1 MFEDLR
7 YSLRVL
13 AKSPSFTLVAV
24 VGLAL
29 GIGANSAIFTA
40 MNAVLLRP
48 LPYKDAERL
57 VLLWQLNPRNGD
69 HEIKASAPDYID
81 WKEQNSVFQN
91 IAAFNANSGLGLNLS
106 GADQS
111 GSGQGGAGHPER
123 IFATSVTGNLFS
135 VLGVTPALGRSFLPD
150 EERPGAAPVCVLS
163 DGLWRRRFGSDP
175 KILGKGITLNA
186 EVWTVV
192 GVMPAGFRFP
202 QSVDLSV
209 DPGVDPGVDL
219 WVPAMVRST
228 ARTKHAHHYLG
239 VIARLKPGLSL
250 DHAQSQLDALAG
262 RMELQYPETNAGLGI
277 RLVPLRTQITANIR
291 PALFVLFG
299 ATAFVLLIACTNLAN
314 LLLVRATVRQAEMS
328 LRLALGASRTRLVR
342 QLLTESALL
351 GLFGGILGLILA
363 FAGTRLLLNYSPSNL
378 PRTNEIAVDGR
389 VLAFTLGLSVLT
401 AVIFG
406 VVPALQA
413 SKPDLI
419 RTLKVGGS
427 GFAMGHGWQ
436 RLRLLLV
443 ASEMAL
449 ALVLLIG
456 ASLMIRSFFRLQ
468 EVNVGFDPLNIL
480 TMNTTLTVDRYPAPR
495 QIAFYRD
502 VVERIRALPGVTSVG
517 AIDNLPLGGSDVHSF
532 GIVGRSTWDPGDEPS
547 GEFSV
552 VTPQYF
558 NAIGIPLTRGR
569 YFTEGDGN
577 EAPRIAII
585 NDAVANR
592 YWPQEDPLGKK
603 ITIDFEREP
612 REIVGVVGNV
622 RHLGIDQ
629 QEPLQV
635 YSPHSQIGG
644 AAMYLVVRTASDPLN
659 LVPSVRAAVEAVDHD
674 QPVYDIRTMEQRLSE
689 SVSSRR
695 FNMLLLGIFAAIAL
709 LLAGGGTYGVMSYFV
724 TQQTRDIGIRM
735 AMGADRVKI
744 LTLVVG
750 RGVVI
755 LFSALTVGAGVALAF
770 SRVMSGLLFGVS
782 ALDLTSIVG
791 ASLLLTMAVLLA
803 CYLPARRA
811 SRVDPMVALRHE

>member
-7 YSLRVL
+7 YSLRAL
-13 AKSPSFTLVAV
+13 AKSPGFTLVAL
-24 VGLAL
+24 VGLTL

-48 LPYKDAERL
+48 LPYKEGEQL
-57 VLLWQLNPRNGD
+57 VLLWQFNPHNGD
-69 HEIKASAPDYID
+69 LEIKAIAPDYIA
-81 WKEQNSVFQN
+81 WKEQNSVFQDV
-91 IAAFNANSGLGLNLS
+91 AAFNANSGLGLNLS

-111 GSGQGGAGHPER
+111 AAGQSAAGHPAR
-123 IFATSVTGNLFS
+123 ISATSVTGNLFS

-150 EERPGAAPVCVLS
+150 EERPGSAPVCILS

-175 KILGKGITLNA
+175 KILGKAITLNS
-186 EVWTVV
+186 EMWTVV

-202 QSVDLSV
+202 QSVDL
-209 DPGVDPGVDL
+209 
-219 WVPAMVRST
+219 WVPTMVRST
-228 ARTKHAHHYLG
+228 ARTKRAQHYLG

-250 DHAQSQLDALAG
+250 DHAQAELDALAR

-277 RLVPLRTQITANIR
+277 RLVPLRTQITGNIR
-291 PALFVLFG
+291 PALLVLFG

-363 FAGTRLLLNYSPSNL
+363 FAGTRLLLNHSPSNL

-406 VVPALQA
+406 MVPALQA

-419 RTLKVGGS
+419 RTLKVGSS
-427 GFAMGHGWQ
+427 GFAAGNGWQ
-436 RLRLLLV
+436 RVRLLLV

-468 EVNVGFDPLNIL
+468 EVNIGLDPRNVL

-495 QIAFYRD
+495 QIAFFRD
-502 VVERIRALPGVTSVG
+502 VVEQIGALPGVASVG
-517 AIDNLPLGGSDVHSF
+517 AIDNLPLGGSDVHNF
-532 GIVGRSTWDPGDEPS
+532 GIVGRSAWDPGDEPS

-558 NAIGIPLTRGR
+558 NAIGIPLTKGR
-569 YFTEGDGN
+569 YFTEGDGDK
-577 EAPRIAII
+577 APRVAII
-585 NDAVANR
+585 NDALASR

-603 ITIDFEREP
+603 ITIAFEREP

-635 YSPHSQIGG
+635 YVPHSQIGA
-644 AAMYLVVRTASDPLN
+644 AAMYLVVRTTSDPLN
-659 LVPSVRAAVEAVDHD
+659 LASSVRAAVEAVDHD
-674 QPVYDIRTMEQRLSE
+674 QPVYDVQTMEQRLSD
-689 SVSSRR
+689 SVSPRR
-695 FNMLLLGIFAAIAL
+695 FNMLLLGMFAAIAL

-724 TQQTRDIGIRM
+724 TQQTHEIGIRM
-735 AMGADRVKI
+735 ALGADQVKVV
-744 LTLVVG
+744 TLVVG
-750 RGVVI
+750 KGLAI
-755 LFSALTVGAGVALAF
+755 LFYALAVGVAVALAF
-770 SRVMSGLLFGVS
+770 SRVISGLLFGIS
-782 ALDLTSIVG
+782 TLDLTSILG
-791 ASLLLTMAVLLA
+791 ASFLLTTVGLLA
-803 CYLPARRA
+803 CYFPARRA
-811 SRVDPMVALRHE
+811 SKVDPMVALRHE

>member
-7 YSLRVL
+7 YSLRAL
-13 AKSPSFTLVAV
+13 ARSPSFTLVAV

-48 LPYKDAERL
+48 LPYKEAEQL
-57 VLLWQLNPRNGD
+57 VLLWELNRHNGD

-81 WKEQNSVFQN
+81 WKEQNSVFQD
-91 IAAFNANSGLGLNLS
+91 IAAFNANSDLGLNLS
-106 GADQS
+106 E
-111 GSGQGGAGHPER
+111 AGHPER
-123 IFATSVTGNLFS
+123 ISATSVTGNLFS
-135 VLGVTPALGRSFLPD
+135 VLGVTPALGRSFVPD
-150 EERPGAAPVCVLS
+150 EERPGSAPVCILS

-175 KILGKGITLNA
+175 KILGKAVTLNG
-186 EVWTVV
+186 EMWTVV
-192 GVMPAGFRFP
+192 GVMPRGFRFP
-202 QSVDLSV
+202 QSVDL
-209 DPGVDPGVDL
+209 
-219 WVPAMVRST
+219 WVPAIVRST
-228 ARTKHAHHYLG
+228 ARTKHAQHYLG

-250 DHAQSQLDALAG
+250 DHAQAELDALAR
-262 RMELQYPETNAGLGI
+262 RMGLQYPETNAGLGI
-277 RLVPLRTQITANIR
+277 RLVPLRTQITGNIR
-291 PALFVLFG
+291 PALLVLFG

-363 FAGTRLLLNYSPSNL
+363 FVGTRFLLNHSPSNF

-389 VLAFTLGLSVLT
+389 VLAFTLGLSVFT

-427 GFAMGHGWQ
+427 GFAMGQGWQ

-468 EVNVGFDPLNIL
+468 EVNIGLDPLNVL

-502 VVERIRALPGVTSVG
+502 VVERIGALPGVTSVG
-517 AIDNLPLGGSDVHSF
+517 AVDNLPLGGSDLHTF
-532 GIVGRSTWDPGDEPS
+532 GIVGRSAWDPGDEPS
-547 GEFSV
+547 GEFGV

-558 NAIGIPLTRGR
+558 NAIGIPLTKGR
-569 YFTEGDGN
+569 YFTEGDGEEN
-577 EAPRIAII
+577 PRVAII
-585 NDAVANR
+585 NKALASR
-592 YWPQEDPLGKK
+592 YWPKEDPLGKH
-603 ITIDFEREP
+603 ITIDFEREA

-622 RHLGIDQ
+622 RHMGLDQ

-635 YSPHSQIGG
+635 YIPHPQIGG
-644 AAMYLVVRTASDPLN
+644 AMMCLVIRATSDPLN
-659 LVPSVRAAVEAVDHD
+659 LAPSVRAAVQAVDSD
-674 QPVYDIRTMEQRLSE
+674 QPVYDIQTMEQRLSD
-689 SVSSRR
+689 SVSPRR
-695 FNMLLLGIFAAIAL
+695 FNMLLLAIFAAIAL
-709 LLAGGGTYGVMSYFV
+709 VLAGGGTYGVMSYYV
-724 TQQTRDIGIRM
+724 TQQTHDIGIRM
-735 AMGADRVKI
+735 AMGADQVKV
-744 LTLVVG
+744 LTLVMG
-750 RGVVI
+750 KGLVI
-755 LFSALTVGAGVALAF
+755 LFCALAIGVAVAF
-770 SRVMSGLLFGVS
+770 ALSRVISGLLFGIS
-782 ALDLTSIVG
+782 TLDLTSILG
-791 ASLLLTMAVLLA
+791 ASFLLTTVGLVA
-803 CYLPARRA
+803 CYIPARRA
-811 SRVDPMVALRHE
+811 SRVDPMVALRYE

>member
-7 YSLRVL
+7 YSLRAL
-13 AKSPSFTLVAV
+13 ARSPSFTLVAV

-29 GIGANSAIFTA
+29 GIGANSAIFTV

-48 LPYKDAERL
+48 LPYKEAEQL
-57 VLLWQLNPRNGD
+57 VLLWQLNRHNGD

-81 WKEQNSVFQN
+81 WKEQNSVFQD

-106 GADQS
+106 GA
-111 GSGQGGAGHPER
+111 GHPAR
-123 IFATSVTGNLFS
+123 ISATSVTGNLFS

-150 EERPGAAPVCVLS
+150 EERPGSAPVCILS
-163 DGLWRRRFGSDP
+163 DGLWKGRFGSDP
-175 KILGKGITLNA
+175 KILGKAVTLNS
-186 EVWTVV
+186 EMWTVV

-202 QSVDLSV
+202 QSVDL
-209 DPGVDPGVDL
+209 

-228 ARTKHAHHYLG
+228 ARTKRAQHYLG
-239 VIARLKPGLSL
+239 VIARLKPGFSL
-250 DHAQSQLDALAG
+250 DHAQAESDALAR
-262 RMELQYPETNAGLGI
+262 RMELQFPETNAGLGV
-277 RLVPLRTQITANIR
+277 RLVPLRTQITGNIR
-291 PALFVLFG
+291 PALLVLFG

-328 LRLALGASRTRLVR
+328 LRLALGASRTRLIR

-351 GLFGGILGLILA
+351 GLLGGILGLMLA
-363 FAGTRLLLNYSPSNL
+363 FAGTRLLLNHSPSNL

-389 VLAFTLGLSVLT
+389 VLAFTLGLSVFT

-427 GFAMGHGWQ
+427 GFAIGHGWQ

-468 EVNVGFDPLNIL
+468 EVNIGLDPLNVL

-502 VVERIRALPGVTSVG
+502 VVERIGALPGVTSVG
-517 AIDNLPLGGSDVHSF
+517 AVDNLPLGGSDLHTF
-532 GIVGRSTWDPGDEPS
+532 GIVGRSAWDPGDEPS
-547 GEFSV
+547 GEFGV

-558 NAIGIPLTRGR
+558 NAIGIPLTKGR
-569 YFTEGDGN
+569 YFTEGDGD
-577 EAPRIAII
+577 ETPRVAII
-585 NDAVANR
+585 NDAVASR

-622 RHLGIDQ
+622 RHLGIDK

-635 YSPHSQIGG
+635 YIPHSQRGG
-644 AAMYLVVRTASDPLN
+644 AAMYLVVRTTSDPLN
-659 LVPSVRAAVEAVDHD
+659 LVPSVRAAVEAVDND
-674 QPVYDIRTMEQRLSE
+674 QPVYDIQTMEQRLSD
-689 SVSSRR
+689 SVSPRR

-750 RGVVI
+750 RGLVI
-755 LFSALTVGAGVALAF
+755 LFLASAIGVAVALAF
-770 SRVMSGLLFGVS
+770 SRVISGLLFGIS
-782 ALDLTSIVG
+782 TLDLTSIVG
-791 ASLLLTMAVLLA
+791 ASLLLTTVGLLA
-803 CYLPARRA
+803 CYIPARRA
-811 SRVDPMVALRHE
+811 SRVDPIVALRYE

>member
-13 AKSPSFTLVAV
+13 ARSPSFTLVAV

-48 LPYKDAERL
+48 LPYKEAEQL
-57 VLLWQLNPRNGD
+57 VLLWELNRHNGD

-81 WKEQNSVFQN
+81 WKEQNSVFQD

-106 GADQS
+106 GA
-111 GSGQGGAGHPER
+111 GHPAR
-123 IFATSVTGNLFS
+123 ISATSVTGNLFS

-150 EERPGAAPVCVLS
+150 EERPGSAPVCILS
-163 DGLWRRRFGSDP
+163 DGLWRRRFGSDS
-175 KILGKGITLNA
+175 KIIGKAVTLND
-186 EVWTVV
+186 EMWTVV
-192 GVMPAGFRFP
+192 GIMPAGFRFP
-202 QSVDLSV
+202 QSVD
-209 DPGVDPGVDL
+209 PVDL

-228 ARTKHAHHYLG
+228 ARTKRAHHYLG

-250 DHAQSQLDALAG
+250 DHAQAELDALAR

-277 RLVPLRTQITANIR
+277 SLVPLRTQITGNIR
-291 PALFVLFG
+291 PALLVLFG

-351 GLFGGILGLILA
+351 GLLGGILGLILA
-363 FAGTRLLLNYSPSNL
+363 FAGTRLLSSHSPSNF

-389 VLAFTLGLSVLT
+389 VLGFTLGLSVFT

-427 GFAMGHGWQ
+427 GFTMGRGWQ

-468 EVNVGFDPLNIL
+468 EVNIGLDPLNVL

-502 VVERIRALPGVTSVG
+502 VVERIGALPGVTSVG
-517 AIDNLPLGGSDVHSF
+517 AVDNLPLGGSDVHSF
-532 GIVGRSTWDPGDEPS
+532 GIVGRPAWDPGDEPS
-547 GEFSV
+547 GEFGV

-558 NAIGIPLTRGR
+558 NAIGIPLTKGR
-569 YFTEGDGN
+569 YFTAGDGDG
-577 EAPRIAII
+577 APNVAII
-585 NDAVANR
+585 NDAVARR
-592 YWPQEDPLGKK
+592 YWPQEDPLGKH

-622 RHLGIDQ
+622 RHLGMDQ

-635 YSPHSQIGG
+635 YIPHSQRGG
-644 AAMYLVVRTASDPLN
+644 AAMYLVVRTTSDPLN
-659 LVPSVRAAVEAVDHD
+659 LAPSVRAAVEAVDHD
-674 QPVYDIRTMEQRLSE
+674 QPVYDIQTMEQRLSD
-689 SVSSRR
+689 SVSPRR
-695 FNMLLLGIFAAIAL
+695 FNMLLLAIFAAIAL
-709 LLAGGGTYGVMSYFV
+709 LLAGGGTYGVMSYYV
-724 TQQTRDIGIRM
+724 TQQTHDIGVRM
-735 AMGADRVKI
+735 AMGADHVKI
-744 LTLVVG
+744 LTLVVEKG
-750 RGVVI
+750 LVI
-755 LFSALTVGAGVALAF
+755 LFFALTIGVAVAFAF
-770 SRVMSGLLFGVS
+770 SRAISGLLFGIS
-782 ALDLTSIVG
+782 ALDLTSILG
-791 ASLLLTMAVLLA
+791 ASFLLTVVGLLA
-803 CYLPARRA
+803 CYIPARRA
-811 SRVDPMVALRHE
+811 SRVDPMVALRYE

>member
-1 MFEDLR
+1 MFEDVR

-13 AKSPSFTLVAV
+13 ARSPSFTVVAV

-40 MNAVLLRP
+40 MNAILLRP
-48 LPYKDAERL
+48 LPYKKSDQL
-57 VLLWQLNPRNGD
+57 VLLWQVNRHTGD
-69 HEIKASAPDYID
+69 REIKLSAPDYVD
-81 WKEQNSVFQN
+81 WSERNSVFQD

-106 GADQS
+106 GA
-111 GSGQGGAGHPER
+111 GHPAR
-123 IFATSVTGNLFS
+123 ISATSVTGNLFS

-150 EERPGAAPVCVLS
+150 EERPGSAPVCILS
-163 DGLWRRRFGSDP
+163 DDLWMRRFGSDP
-175 KILGKGITLNA
+175 RILGKAVTLNG
-186 EVWTVV
+186 EMWTVV

-202 QSVDLSV
+202 QSVDL
-209 DPGVDPGVDL
+209 

-228 ARTKHAHHYLG
+228 ARTKHAQHYLG

-250 DHAQSQLDALAG
+250 DHAQAQLDALAR

-277 RLVPLRTQITANIR
+277 RLVPLRTQIAGNIR
-291 PALFVLFG
+291 PALLVLFG

-328 LRLALGASRTRLVR
+328 LRLALGASRRRLVR

-351 GLFGGILGLILA
+351 GLLGGILGLILA
-363 FAGTRLLLNYSPSNL
+363 YAGTRLLFNHGPSNF

-389 VLAFTLGLSVLT
+389 VLAFTLGLSVFT

-468 EVNVGFDPLNIL
+468 EVNIGLDPLNVL

-502 VVERIRALPGVTSVG
+502 VVERIDALPGVTSVG
-517 AIDNLPLGGSDVHSF
+517 AVDNLPLGGSDVHSF
-532 GIVGRSTWDPGDEPS
+532 GIVGRSAWDPGDEPS
-547 GEFSV
+547 GEFGV

-558 NAIGIPLTRGR
+558 NAIGIPLTKGR
-569 YFTEGDGN
+569 YFTEGDAD
-577 EAPRIAII
+577 ETPTVAII
-585 NDAVANR
+585 NDAVASR

-622 RHLGIDQ
+622 RHMGLDQ

-635 YSPHSQIGG
+635 YIPHSQRGG
-644 AAMYLVVRTASDPLN
+644 AAMYLVVRTTSDPLN
-659 LVPSVRAAVEAVDHD
+659 LVPSVRAAVEAVDSD
-674 QPVYDIRTMEQRLSE
+674 QPVYDIQTMEQRLSD
-689 SVSSRR
+689 SVSPRR
-695 FNMLLLGIFAAIAL
+695 FNTLLLAIFAAIAL
-709 LLAGGGTYGVMSYFV
+709 VLAGGGTYGVMSYFV

-735 AMGADRVKI
+735 ALGADRVNV

-750 RGVVI
+750 KSLVI
-755 LFSALTVGAGVALAF
+755 LFYALTVGVAVAFAF
-770 SRVMSGLLFGVS
+770 SRVISGLLFGITTV
-782 ALDLTSIVG
+782 DLTSIFG
-791 ASLLLTMAVLLA
+791 ASFLLTTVELLA
-803 CYLPARRA
+803 CYIPARRA
-811 SRVDPMVALRHE
+811 SRVDPMVALRYE

>member
-7 YSLRVL
+7 YSMRAL
-13 AKSPSFTLVAV
+13 ARSPSFTLVAV

-29 GIGANSAIFTA
+29 GIGANSAIFTV

-48 LPYKDAERL
+48 LPYKEAEQL
-57 VLLWQLNPRNGD
+57 VLLWQLNRQNGD

-81 WKEQNSVFQN
+81 WKEQNTVFQN

-106 GADQS
+106 GA
-111 GSGQGGAGHPER
+111 GHPVR
-123 IFATSVTGNLFS
+123 ISATSVTGNLFS

-150 EERPGAAPVCVLS
+150 EERPGSAPVCILS
-163 DGLWRRRFGSDP
+163 DGLWRRRFDSDP
-175 KILGKGITLNA
+175 KILGKAVTLNG
-186 EVWTVV
+186 EMWTVV

-202 QSVDLSV
+202 QSVDL
-209 DPGVDPGVDL
+209 
-219 WVPAMVRST
+219 WVPAMVGAT
-228 ARTKHAHHYLG
+228 ARTKHAQHYLG

-250 DHAQSQLDALAG
+250 DHAQAELDALAR
-262 RMELQYPETNAGLGI
+262 RMELQYPEANAGLGI
-277 RLVPLRTQITANIR
+277 RLVPLRTQITGNIR
-291 PALFVLFG
+291 PALLVLFG

-328 LRLALGASRTRLVR
+328 LRLALGASRTRLVQ

-351 GLFGGILGLILA
+351 GLLGGILGLILA
-363 FAGTRLLLNYSPSNL
+363 FAGTRLLFNHSPSNF

-389 VLAFTLGLSVLT
+389 VLAFTLGLSIFT

-468 EVNVGFDPLNIL
+468 EVNIGLDPRNVL
-480 TMNTTLTVDRYPAPR
+480 TMNTTLTVDRYPPPR
-495 QIAFYRD
+495 QIAFFRQ
-502 VVERIRALPGVTSVG
+502 VVERIGALPGVTSVG

-532 GIVGRSTWDPGDEPS
+532 GIVGRSAWDPGDEPS

-558 NAIGIPLTRGR
+558 HAIGIPLTKGR
-569 YFTEGDGN
+569 YFTDGDGDQT
-577 EAPRIAII
+577 PRVAII
-585 NDAVANR
+585 NDAAASR

-635 YSPHSQIGG
+635 YLPHSQIGA
-644 AAMYLVVRTASDPLN
+644 AAMYLVVRTTSDPLN
-659 LVPSVRAAVEAVDHD
+659 LVPSVRAAVEEVDSD
-674 QPVYDIRTMEQRLSE
+674 QPVYDIQTMEQRLSE
-689 SVSSRR
+689 SVSPRR

-750 RGVVI
+750 RGLVI
-755 LFSALTVGAGVALAF
+755 LFFALAIGVAVALAF
-770 SRVMSGLLFGVS
+770 SRVISGLLFGIS
-782 ALDLTSIVG
+782 TLDLTSIVG
-791 ASLLLTMAVLLA
+791 ASLLLTTVGLLA
-803 CYLPARRA
+803 CYIPARRA
-811 SRVDPMVALRHE
+811 SRVDPIVALRYE

>member
-1 MFEDLR
+1 MKKLVEDLR
-7 YSLRVL
+7 YSLRAL
-13 AKSPSFTLVAV
+13 ARSPSFTLLAVA
-24 VGLAL
+24 GLAL
-29 GIGANSAIFTA
+29 GIGANSAIFTV

-48 LPYKDAERL
+48 LPYKEAEQL
-57 VLLWQLNPRNGD
+57 VLLWQLNRQNGD

-81 WKEQNSVFQN
+81 WKEQNTVFEN

-106 GADQS
+106 GIDRS
-111 GSGQGGAGHPER
+111 GAGHPAR
-123 IFATSVTGNLFS
+123 ISAASVTGNLFS
-135 VLGVTPALGRSFLPD
+135 LLGVTPALGRSFHPD
-150 EERPGAAPVCVLS
+150 EERAGSAPVCILS
-163 DGLWRRRFGSDP
+163 DSLWKRRFGSDP
-175 KILGKGITLNA
+175 KILGKAITLNG
-186 EVWTVV
+186 EMWTVV

-209 DPGVDPGVDL
+209 DL

-228 ARTKHAHHYLG
+228 ARTKHTHHYLG

-250 DHAQSQLDALAG
+250 DHAQAELDALAR

-277 RLVPLRTQITANIR
+277 RLVPLRTQITGNIR
-291 PALFVLFG
+291 PALLVLFG
-299 ATAFVLLIACTNLAN
+299 ATALVLLIACTNLAN

-351 GLFGGILGLILA
+351 GLLGGILGLILA
-363 FAGTRLLLNYSPSNL
+363 FAGTRLLLNHGPSNL
-378 PRTNEIAVDGR
+378 PQTNEIAVDGR
-389 VLAFTLGLSVLT
+389 VLAFTLGLSVIT

-406 VVPALQA
+406 LAPALQA

-427 GFAMGHGWQ
+427 GFTTGQGWQ
-436 RLRLLLV
+436 RFRLLLV

-468 EVNVGFDPLNIL
+468 EVNIGIDPRNVL
-480 TMNTTLTVDRYPAPR
+480 TMDTTLTADRYPPPR
-495 QIAFYRD
+495 QIAFFRE
-502 VVERIRALPGVTSVG
+502 VVERIGALPGVTSVG
-517 AIDNLPLGGSDVHSF
+517 AIDNLPLGGSDVRSF
-532 GIVGRSTWDPGDEPS
+532 GIVGRSAWDPGDEPS
-547 GEFSV
+547 GELGV

-558 NAIGIPLTRGR
+558 NAIDIPLKRGR
-569 YFTEGDGN
+569 YFTEGDGA
-577 EAPRIAII
+577 EAPRVAII
-585 NDAVANR
+585 NDALAGR

-635 YSPHSQIGG
+635 YIPHSQIGA
-644 AAMYLVVRTASDPLN
+644 AAMYLVVRTTSDPLN
-659 LVPSVRAAVEAVDHD
+659 VVPSVRSAVEAVDHD
-674 QPVYDIRTMEQRLSE
+674 QPVYDIQTMEQRLSD
-689 SVSSRR
+689 SVSPRR
-695 FNMLLLGIFAAIAL
+695 STMLLLGIFAAIAL
-709 LLAGGGTYGVMSYFV
+709 VLAGGGTYGVMSYYV
-724 TQQTRDIGIRM
+724 TQQTHEIGVRM
-735 AMGADRVKI
+735 AMGADQVKV

-750 RGVVI
+750 KGLVI
-755 LFSALTVGAGVALAF
+755 VFYALAVGIAVAFAF
-770 SRVMSGLLFGVS
+770 SRVISGLLFGTSV
-782 ALDLTSIVG
+782 LDLTSILG
-791 ASLLLTMAVLLA
+791 ASLLLTTVGLLA
-803 CYLPARRA
+803 CYIPARRA
-811 SRVDPMVALRHE
+811 SRVDPMAALRHE

>member
-13 AKSPSFTLVAV
+13 TKSPGFTLVAV

-29 GIGANSAIFTA
+29 GIGANSAVFTV
-40 MNAVLLRP
+40 MNSFLLRP
-48 LPYKDAERL
+48 LPYKQAEQL
-57 VLLWQLNPRNGD
+57 VLLWQLNRHNGD

-81 WKEQNSVFQN
+81 WKEQNSVFQD

-106 GADQS
+106 GVGQS
-111 GSGQGGAGHPER
+111 GVGQSGAGHPER
-123 IFATSVTGNLFS
+123 ISATSVTGNIFS

-150 EERPGAAPVCVLS
+150 EERAGSAPVCILS
-163 DGLWRRRFGSDP
+163 DDLWKRQFGSDP
-175 KILGKGITLNA
+175 KIIGKAVTLND
-186 EVWTVV
+186 EMWTVV

-202 QSVDLSV
+202 QSVDL
-209 DPGVDPGVDL
+209 

-228 ARTKHAHHYLG
+228 ARTKRAHHYLG

-250 DHAQSQLDALAG
+250 DHAQAALDSLAR
-262 RMELQYPETNAGLGI
+262 RMELRYAETNAGLGI
-277 RLVPLRTQITANIR
+277 RLVPLRTQLTGNIR
-291 PALFVLFG
+291 PALLVLFG
-299 ATAFVLLIACTNLAN
+299 ATACVLLIACTNLAN

-351 GLFGGILGLILA
+351 GMLGGIGGLILA
-363 FAGTRLLLNYSPSNL
+363 FAGTRLLFSHSPSNL
-378 PRTNEIAVDGR
+378 PRTNEIVGDGR
-389 VLAFTLGLSVLT
+389 VLAFTLGLSVFT

-406 VVPALQA
+406 MVPALQA

-468 EVNVGFDPLNIL
+468 EVNIGLDPLNVL

-495 QIAFYRD
+495 QIAFFRQ
-502 VVERIRALPGVTSVG
+502 VVQRIGALPGVTSVG
-517 AIDNLPLGGSDVHSF
+517 AVDNLPLGGSDVHSF
-532 GIVGRSTWDPGDEPS
+532 GIVGRSAFDPGDEPS

-558 NAIGIPLTRGR
+558 NAIGIPLTNGR
-569 YFTEGDGN
+569 YFTEGDGD
-577 EAPRIAII
+577 ETPRVAII
-585 NDAVANR
+585 NDAVASR

-622 RHLGIDQ
+622 RHMGLDQ
-629 QEPLQV
+629 LEPLQV
-635 YSPHSQIGG
+635 YLPHSQIGG
-644 AAMYLVVRTASDPLN
+644 AMMCLVVRATSDPLN

-674 QPVYDIRTMEQRLSE
+674 QPVYDIQTMEQRLSD
-689 SVSSRR
+689 SVSPRR
-695 FNMLLLGIFAAIAL
+695 FNMLLLAIFAAIAL
-709 LLAGGGTYGVMSYFV
+709 VLAGGGTYGVMSYFV
-724 TQQTRDIGIRM
+724 TQQTHDIGIRM
-735 AMGADRVKI
+735 ALGADQIKVLR
-744 LTLVVG
+744 LVVRKG
-750 RGVVI
+750 IVI
-755 LFSALTVGAGVALAF
+755 LFCALAIGVAAAFAF
-770 SRVMSGLLFGVS
+770 SRVISGLLFGIS

-791 ASLLLTMAVLLA
+791 ASILLTIVGLLA
-803 CYLPARRA
+803 CYIPARRA
-811 SRVDPMVALRHE
+811 SSVDPVVALRYE

>member
-7 YSLRVL
+7 YSLRAL
-13 AKSPSFTLVAV
+13 ARSPSFTLVAV

-29 GIGANSAIFTA
+29 GIGANSAIFTV

-48 LPYKDAERL
+48 LPYKEAEQL
-57 VLLWQLNPRNGD
+57 VLLWQLNRHNGD

-81 WKEQNSVFQN
+81 WKEQNSVFQD

-106 GADQS
+106 GA
-111 GSGQGGAGHPER
+111 GHPAR
-123 IFATSVTGNLFS
+123 ISATSVTGNLFS

-150 EERPGAAPVCVLS
+150 EERPGSAPVCILS
-163 DGLWRRRFGSDP
+163 DGLWKGRFGSDP
-175 KILGKGITLNA
+175 KILGKAVTLNS
-186 EVWTVV
+186 EMWTVV

-202 QSVDLSV
+202 QSVDL
-209 DPGVDPGVDL
+209 

-228 ARTKHAHHYLG
+228 ARTKRAQHYLG
-239 VIARLKPGLSL
+239 VIARLKPGFSL
-250 DHAQSQLDALAG
+250 DHAQAESDALTR
-262 RMELQYPETNAGLGI
+262 RMELQFPETNAGLGV
-277 RLVPLRTQITANIR
+277 RLVPLHTQITGNIR
-291 PALFVLFG
+291 PALLVLFG

-351 GLFGGILGLILA
+351 GLLSGVLGLILA
-363 FAGTRLLLNYSPSNL
+363 FAGTRLLLNHSPSNF
-378 PRTNEIAVDGR
+378 PRTNEIVVDGR
-389 VLAFTLGLSVLT
+389 VLAFTLGLSVFT

-419 RTLKVGGS
+419 RTLKMGGS
-427 GFAMGHGWQ
+427 GFTMGQGWQ

-468 EVNVGFDPLNIL
+468 EVNIGLDPTDVL
-480 TMNTTLTVDRYPAPR
+480 TMRTTLTFDRYPRPR
-495 QIAFYRD
+495 QVAFLRQ
-502 VVERIRALPGVTSVG
+502 VVQRIGALPGVMSVG
-517 AIDNLPLGGSDVHSF
+517 AVDNLPLGGSDAHSF
-532 GIVGRSTWDPGDEPS
+532 GIEGRSAWDPGDEPS

-552 VTPQYF
+552 VTPRYF
-558 NAIGIPLTRGR
+558 NAIGIPLTKGR
-569 YFTEGDGN
+569 YFTEGDGD
-577 EAPRIAII
+577 EAPRVAII
-585 NDAVANR
+585 NDAVTSR
-592 YWPQEDPLGKK
+592 FWPQEDPLGKK

-612 REIVGVVGNV
+612 REVVGVVGNV
-622 RHLGIDQ
+622 RHMGLDQ

-635 YSPHSQIGG
+635 YIPQPQIGG
-644 AAMYLVVRTASDPLN
+644 AAMYLVVRTTSDPLN

-674 QPVYDIRTMEQRLSE
+674 QPVYDIQTMEQRLSE
-689 SVSSRR
+689 SVSPRR
-695 FNMLLLGIFAAIAL
+695 FNMLLLGVFAAIAL
-709 LLAGGGTYGVMSYFV
+709 LLAGGGTYGVVSYFV
-724 TQQTRDIGIRM
+724 TQQTHDIGIRM

-750 RGVVI
+750 RGLGI
-755 LFSALTVGAGVALAF
+755 LFFALTIGVAVALAL
-770 SRVMSGLLFGVS
+770 SRVISGLLFGIS
-782 ALDLTSIVG
+782 TLDLTSILG
-791 ASLLLTMAVLLA
+791 ASLLLTTVGLLA
-803 CYLPARRA
+803 CYIPARRA
-811 SRVDPMVALRHE
+811 SRVDPMVALRYE

>member
-1 MFEDLR
+1 MESMFEDLR
-7 YSLRVL
+7 YSLRAL
-13 AKSPSFTLVAV
+13 ARSPSFTLVAV

-48 LPYKDAERL
+48 LPYKEAEQL
-57 VLLWQLNPRNGD
+57 VLLWELNRHNGD

-81 WKEQNSVFQN
+81 WKEQNSVFQD
-91 IAAFNANSGLGLNLS
+91 IAAFNANSDLGLNLS
-106 GADQS
+106 E
-111 GSGQGGAGHPER
+111 AGHPER
-123 IFATSVTGNLFS
+123 ISATSVTGNLFS
-135 VLGVTPALGRSFLPD
+135 VLGVTPALGRSFVPD
-150 EERPGAAPVCVLS
+150 EERPGSAPVCILS

-175 KILGKGITLNA
+175 KILGKAVTLNG
-186 EVWTVV
+186 EMWTVV
-192 GVMPAGFRFP
+192 GVMPRGFRFP
-202 QSVDLSV
+202 QSVDL
-209 DPGVDPGVDL
+209 
-219 WVPAMVRST
+219 WVPAIVRST
-228 ARTKHAHHYLG
+228 ARTKHAQHYLG

-250 DHAQSQLDALAG
+250 DHAQAELDALAR
-262 RMELQYPETNAGLGI
+262 RMGLQYPETNAGLGI
-277 RLVPLRTQITANIR
+277 RLVPLRTQITGNIR
-291 PALFVLFG
+291 PALLVLFG

-363 FAGTRLLLNYSPSNL
+363 FVGTRFLLNHSPSNF

-389 VLAFTLGLSVLT
+389 VLAFTLGLSVFT

-427 GFAMGHGWQ
+427 GFAMGQGWQ

-468 EVNVGFDPLNIL
+468 EVNIGLDPLNVL

-502 VVERIRALPGVTSVG
+502 VVERIGALPGVTSVG
-517 AIDNLPLGGSDVHSF
+517 AVDNLPLGGSDLHTF
-532 GIVGRSTWDPGDEPS
+532 GIVGRSAWDPGDEPS
-547 GEFSV
+547 GEFGV

-558 NAIGIPLTRGR
+558 NAIGIPLTKGR
-569 YFTEGDGN
+569 YFTEGDGEEN
-577 EAPRIAII
+577 PRVAII
-585 NDAVANR
+585 NKALASR
-592 YWPQEDPLGKK
+592 YWPKEDPLGKH
-603 ITIDFEREP
+603 ITIDFEREA

-622 RHLGIDQ
+622 RHMGLDQ

-635 YSPHSQIGG
+635 YIPHPQIGG
-644 AAMYLVVRTASDPLN
+644 AMMCLVIRATSDPLN
-659 LVPSVRAAVEAVDHD
+659 LAPSVRAAVQAVDSD
-674 QPVYDIRTMEQRLSE
+674 QPVYDIQTMEQRLSD
-689 SVSSRR
+689 SVSPRR
-695 FNMLLLGIFAAIAL
+695 FNMLLLAIFAAIAL
-709 LLAGGGTYGVMSYFV
+709 VLAGGGTYGVMSYYV
-724 TQQTRDIGIRM
+724 TQQTHDIGIRM
-735 AMGADRVKI
+735 AMGADQVKV
-744 LTLVVG
+744 LTLVMG
-750 RGVVI
+750 KGLVI
-755 LFSALTVGAGVALAF
+755 LFCALAIGVAVAF
-770 SRVMSGLLFGVS
+770 ALSRVISGLLFGIS
-782 ALDLTSIVG
+782 TLDLTSILG
-791 ASLLLTMAVLLA
+791 ASFLLTTVGLVA
-803 CYLPARRA
+803 CYIPARRA
-811 SRVDPMVALRHE
+811 SRVDPMVALRYE

>member
-13 AKSPSFTLVAV
+13 ARNPSFTLVAV

-29 GIGANSAIFTA
+29 GIGANSAIFTV

-48 LPYKDAERL
+48 LPYKEAEQL
-57 VLLWQLNPRNGD
+57 VLLWQLNRQNGD

-81 WKEQNSVFQN
+81 WKEQNTVFQN
-91 IAAFNANSGLGLNLS
+91 VAAFNANSGLGLNLS
-106 GADQS
+106 GA
-111 GSGQGGAGHPER
+111 GHPVR
-123 IFATSVTGNLFS
+123 ISATSVTGNLFS

-150 EERPGAAPVCVLS
+150 EERPGSAPVCILS
-163 DGLWRRRFGSDP
+163 DGLWTRRFGSDP
-175 KILGKGITLNA
+175 KILGKAVTLNG
-186 EVWTVV
+186 EMWTVV
-192 GVMPAGFRFP
+192 GVMPSGFRFP
-202 QSVDLSV
+202 QS
-209 DPGVDPGVDL
+209 VDL

-228 ARTKHAHHYLG
+228 ARTNHAKHYLG

-250 DHAQSQLDALAG
+250 DHAQAELDALAR

-277 RLVPLRTQITANIR
+277 RLVPLRTQITGNSR
-291 PALFVLFG
+291 PALLVLFG

-328 LRLALGASRTRLVR
+328 LRLALGASRTLLVR

-351 GLFGGILGLILA
+351 GLLGGILGLILA
-363 FAGTRLLLNYSPSNL
+363 FAGTRLLFSHSPSNF
-378 PRTNEIAVDGR
+378 PRTNEITVDGR
-389 VLAFTLGLSVLT
+389 VLTFTLGLSVFT
-401 AVIFG
+401 AALFG

-427 GFAMGHGWQ
+427 GFGAGHGWQ

-468 EVNVGFDPLNIL
+468 EVNIGLDPLNVL

-502 VVERIRALPGVTSVG
+502 VVERIGALPGVTSVG
-517 AIDNLPLGGSDVHSF
+517 AVDNLPLGGSDVHSF
-532 GIVGRSTWDPGDEPS
+532 GIVGRPTWNPGDEPS
-547 GEFSV
+547 GELGV

-558 NAIGIPLTRGR
+558 RAIGITLTRGR
-569 YFTEGDGN
+569 YFTEGDGD
-577 EAPRIAII
+577 ETPRVAII
-585 NDAVANR
+585 NNAVAKR

-622 RHLGIDQ
+622 RHLGIDNQ
-629 QEPLQV
+629 APLQV
-635 YSPHSQIGG
+635 YIPHSQGGG
-644 AAMYLVVRTASDPLN
+644 AAMYLVVRTASDPLS
-659 LVPSVRAAVEAVDHD
+659 LVPSVRTAVEAVDHD
-674 QPVYDIRTMEQRLSE
+674 QPVYDIQTMEERLSD
-689 SVSSRR
+689 SVSPRR

-709 LLAGGGTYGVMSYFV
+709 VLAGGGTYGVMSYYV
-724 TQQTRDIGIRM
+724 AQQTRDIGIRM
-735 AMGADRVKI
+735 AMGADKFKV

-750 RGVVI
+750 KGLVMLFCALAIGV
-755 LFSALTVGAGVALAF
+755 ALALAF
-770 SRVMSGLLFGVS
+770 SRVISGLLFGVS
-782 ALDLTSIVG
+782 ALDITSIAG
-791 ASLLLTMAVLLA
+791 ASALLTMMGLLA
-803 CYLPARRA
+803 CYIPARRA
-811 SRVDPMVALRHE
+811 SRVDPVVALRCE

>member
-1 MFEDLR
+1 MEKLVEDLR
-7 YSLRVL
+7 YGLRALV
-13 AKSPSFTLVAV
+13 KSPSFTLVAV

-29 GIGANSAIFTA
+29 GIGANSAIFTV

-48 LPYKDAERL
+48 LPYKQPEQL
-57 VLLWQLNPRNGD
+57 VLLWQLNRHNGD
-69 HEIKASAPDYID
+69 HEIKATAPDYSN
-81 WKEQNSVFQN
+81 WREQNSVFQDT
-91 IAAFNANSGLGLNLS
+91 AAFNTNSGLGLNLS
-106 GADQS
+106 GA
-111 GSGQGGAGHPER
+111 GQNGTGHPVR
-123 IFATSVTGNLFS
+123 ISATSVTGNLFS
-135 VLGVTPALGRSFLPD
+135 VLGVPPALGRSFLPD
-150 EERPGAAPVCVLS
+150 EERPGSAPVCILS
-163 DGLWRRRFGSDP
+163 DGLWKRRFSSDP
-175 KILGKGITLNA
+175 KIIGKAITLND
-186 EVWTVV
+186 EMWTVV

-202 QSVDLSV
+202 QSVDL
-209 DPGVDPGVDL
+209 

-228 ARTKHAHHYLG
+228 ARTKHAQHYLG
-239 VIARLKPGLSL
+239 VIARLKPGFSL
-250 DHAQSQLDALAG
+250 GHAQSELDSLAR

-277 RLVPLRTQITANIR
+277 RLVPLRTQITGNIR
-291 PALFVLFG
+291 PALLVLFG

-351 GLFGGILGLILA
+351 GLLGGILGLILA
-363 FAGTRLLLNYSPSNL
+363 FAGTRLLLNHSPSNF
-378 PRTNEIAVDGR
+378 PGTNEIAVDGR
-389 VLAFTLGLSVLT
+389 VLAFTLGLSVFT

-427 GFAMGHGWQ
+427 GFGMGHGWQ

-456 ASLMIRSFFRLQ
+456 ASLMIRSFVRLQ
-468 EVNVGFDPLNIL
+468 EVNIGLNPTNVL
-480 TMNTTLTVDRYPAPR
+480 TMRTTLTYDRYPAPR

-502 VVERIRALPGVTSVG
+502 VVERIGALPGVTSAG
-517 AIDNLPLGGSDVHSF
+517 AVDNLPLGGSDVRSF
-532 GIVGRSTWDPGDEPS
+532 GIVGRSAWGPGDEPS

-558 NAIGIPLTRGR
+558 NAIGIPLTKGR
-569 YFTEGDGN
+569 YFTESDGD
-577 EAPRIAII
+577 ASPRVAII
-585 NDAVANR
+585 NDAVAGR
-592 YWPQEDPLGKK
+592 YWPQEDPVGKK
-603 ITIDFEREP
+603 ITIDFERDP

-622 RHLGIDQ
+622 RHQGIDQ

-635 YSPHSQIGG
+635 YAPHSQIGG
-644 AAMYLVVRTASDPLN
+644 AALYFIVRTTSDPLN
-659 LVPSVRAAVEAVDHD
+659 LAPSVRAAVEAVDND
-674 QPVYDIRTMEQRLSE
+674 QPVYDIQTMEQRLSD
-689 SVSSRR
+689 SVSPRR

-744 LTLVVG
+744 LSLVVG
-750 RGVVI
+750 RGLFI
-755 LFSALTVGAGVALAF
+755 LFFALAIGVAVAFAF
-770 SRVMSGLLFGVS
+770 SRVISDLLFGIS
-782 ALDLTSIVG
+782 ALDLTSVLG
-791 ASLLLTMAVLLA
+791 ASLLLTTVGLLA
-803 CYLPARRA
+803 CYIPARRA
-811 SRVDPMVALRHE
+811 SKVDPMVALRCE

>member
-13 AKSPSFTLVAV
+13 ARSPSFTLVAV

-29 GIGANSAIFTA
+29 GIGANSAIFTV
-40 MNAVLLRP
+40 MNAVVLRP
-48 LPYKDAERL
+48 LPYKEAERL
-57 VLLWQLNPRNGD
+57 VLLWQLNRQNGD

-81 WKEQNSVFQN
+81 WKEQNTVFQN

-106 GADQS
+106 GA
-111 GSGQGGAGHPER
+111 GHPVR
-123 IFATSVTGNLFS
+123 ISATSVTGNLFS

-150 EERPGAAPVCVLS
+150 EERPGSAPVCILS
-163 DGLWRRRFGSDP
+163 DGLWTRRFGSDP
-175 KILGKGITLNA
+175 KILGKAVTLNG
-186 EVWTVV
+186 EMWTVV
-192 GVMPAGFRFP
+192 GVMPSGFRFP
-202 QSVDLSV
+202 QS
-209 DPGVDPGVDL
+209 VDL

-228 ARTKHAHHYLG
+228 ARTNHAKHYLG

-250 DHAQSQLDALAG
+250 DHAQAELDALAR

-277 RLVPLRTQITANIR
+277 RLVPLRTQITGNIR
-291 PALFVLFG
+291 PALLVLFG

-328 LRLALGASRTRLVR
+328 LRLALGASRTLLVR

-351 GLFGGILGLILA
+351 GLLGGILGLILA
-363 FAGTRLLLNYSPSNL
+363 FAGTRLLFSHSPSNF
-378 PRTNEIAVDGR
+378 PRTNEITVDGR
-389 VLAFTLGLSVLT
+389 VLAFTLGLSVFT
-401 AVIFG
+401 AVLFG

-468 EVNVGFDPLNIL
+468 EVNIGLDPLNVL

-502 VVERIRALPGVTSVG
+502 VVERIGALPGVTSVG
-517 AIDNLPLGGSDVHSF
+517 AVDNLPLGGSDVHSF
-532 GIVGRSTWDPGDEPS
+532 GIVGRSAWDPGDEPS
-547 GEFSV
+547 GEFGV

-558 NAIGIPLTRGR
+558 NAIGIPLTKGR
-569 YFTEGDGN
+569 YFTEGDGD
-577 EAPRIAII
+577 ETPRVAII
-585 NDAVANR
+585 NDAVASR

-622 RHLGIDQ
+622 RHMGLDQ

-635 YSPHSQIGG
+635 YIPHSQRGG
-644 AAMYLVVRTASDPLN
+644 AAMYLVVRATSDPLN
-659 LVPSVRAAVEAVDHD
+659 L
-674 QPVYDIRTMEQRLSE
+674 
-689 SVSSRR
+689 
-695 FNMLLLGIFAAIAL
+695 AAICSR
-709 LLAGGGTYGVMSYFV
+709 GGRS
-724 TQQTRDIGIRM
+724 
-735 AMGADRVKI
+735 
-744 LTLVVG
+744 G
-750 RGVVI
+750 R
-755 LFSALTVGAGVALAF
+755 
-770 SRVMSGLLFGVS
+770 
-782 ALDLTSIVG
+782 
-791 ASLLLTMAVLLA
+791 
-803 CYLPARRA
+803 
-811 SRVDPMVALRHE
+811 

>member
-7 YSLRVL
+7 YSLRGL
-13 AKSPSFTLVAV
+13 ARNPSFTLVAV

-48 LPYKDAERL
+48 LPYKKAEQL
-57 VLLWQLNPRNGD
+57 VLLWQLNRHNGV
-69 HEIKASAPDYID
+69 HEIKASAPDYSD
-81 WKEQNSVFQN
+81 WKEQNSVFQD

-106 GADQS
+106 GA
-111 GSGQGGAGHPER
+111 GHPER
-123 IFATSVTGNLFS
+123 ISATSVTGNLFS

-150 EERPGAAPVCVLS
+150 EERPGAAPVCILS
-163 DGLWRRRFGSDP
+163 DGLWRRRFGADP
-175 KILGKGITLNA
+175 KILGKAVTLNA
-186 EVWTVV
+186 EAWTVV

-202 QSVDLSV
+202 QSVDPSV
-209 DPGVDPGVDL
+209 DLSVDL

-277 RLVPLRTQITANIR
+277 RLVPLRTQITGNIR

-427 GFAMGHGWQ
+427 GFTMGQGWQ

-468 EVNVGFDPLNIL
+468 EVNIGLDPVNVL
-480 TMNTTLTVDRYPAPR
+480 TMNTTLTVDRYPVPR
-495 QIAFYRD
+495 QVAFYQD
-502 VVERIRALPGVTSVG
+502 VLERIGALPGVTSVG
-517 AIDNLPLGGSDVHSF
+517 AVDNLPLGGSDVHSF
-532 GIVGRSTWDPGDEPS
+532 GIVGRSAWDPGDEPS

-552 VTPQYF
+552 VTSQYF
-558 NAIGIPLTRGR
+558 NTIGIPLTKGR
-569 YFTEGDGN
+569 YFTESEGG
-577 EAPRIAII
+577 EAPRVAII
-585 NDAVANR
+585 NDAVASR

-622 RHLGIDQ
+622 RHMGIDQ

-635 YSPHSQIGG
+635 YIPHSQKGG
-644 AAMYLVVRTASDPLN
+644 AAMYLVVRTTSDPLN
-659 LVPSVRAAVEAVDHD
+659 LVPSARAAVEAVDHD
-674 QPVYDIRTMEQRLSE
+674 QPVYDIQTMEQRLAD
-689 SVSSRR
+689 SVSPRR
-695 FNMLLLGIFAAIAL
+695 FNMLLLGIFAAVAL

-755 LFSALTVGAGVALAF
+755 LFSALTVGVGVALAI

-782 ALDLTSIVG
+782 ALDLTSMVG

-803 CYLPARRA
+803 CYIPAHRA

>member
-7 YSLRVL
+7 YSLRAL
-13 AKSPSFTLVAV
+13 ARSPSFTLVAV

-29 GIGANSAIFTA
+29 GIGANSAIFTV

-48 LPYKDAERL
+48 LPYKEAEQL
-57 VLLWQLNPRNGD
+57 VLLWQLNRHNGD

-106 GADQS
+106 GA
-111 GSGQGGAGHPER
+111 GHPAR
-123 IFATSVTGNLFS
+123 ISATSVTGNLFS

-150 EERPGAAPVCVLS
+150 EERPGSAPVCILS

-175 KILGKGITLNA
+175 KILGKAVTLNG
-186 EVWTVV
+186 EMWTVV

-202 QSVDLSV
+202 QSVDL
-209 DPGVDPGVDL
+209 

-228 ARTKHAHHYLG
+228 ARTKHAQHYLG

-250 DHAQSQLDALAG
+250 DHAQAELDALAR

-277 RLVPLRTQITANIR
+277 RLVPLRTQITGNIR
-291 PALFVLFG
+291 PALLVLFG

-351 GLFGGILGLILA
+351 GLLGGILGLILA
-363 FAGTRLLLNYSPSNL
+363 FAGTRLLLDHSPSNF

-389 VLAFTLGLSVLT
+389 VLAFTLGLSVFT

-468 EVNVGFDPLNIL
+468 EVNIGLDPLNLL

-502 VVERIRALPGVTSVG
+502 VAERIGALPGVTSVG
-517 AIDNLPLGGSDVHSF
+517 AVDNLPLGGSDVHSF
-532 GIVGRSTWDPGDEPS
+532 GIVGRSAWDPGDEPS
-547 GEFSV
+547 GEFGV

-558 NAIGIPLTRGR
+558 NAIGIPLTKGR
-569 YFTEGDGN
+569 YFTEGDGD
-577 EAPRIAII
+577 ETPRVAII
-585 NDAVANR
+585 NDAVASR

-622 RHLGIDQ
+622 RHLGIDK

-635 YSPHSQIGG
+635 YIPHSQRGG
-644 AAMYLVVRTASDPLN
+644 AAMYLVVRTTSDPLN
-659 LVPSVRAAVEAVDHD
+659 LVPSVRAAVEAVDND
-674 QPVYDIRTMEQRLSE
+674 QPVYDIQTMEQRLSD
-689 SVSSRR
+689 SVSPRR

-735 AMGADRVKI
+735 AMGADRIKI

-750 RGVVI
+750 RGLVI
-755 LFSALTVGAGVALAF
+755 LFLASAIGVAVALAF
-770 SRVMSGLLFGVS
+770 SRVISGLLFGIS
-782 ALDLTSIVG
+782 TLDLTSIVG
-791 ASLLLTMAVLLA
+791 ASLLLTTVGLLA
-803 CYLPARRA
+803 CYIPARRA
-811 SRVDPMVALRHE
+811 SRVDPIVALRYE

>member
-7 YSLRVL
+7 YSLRGL
-13 AKSPSFTLVAV
+13 ARNPSFTLVAV

-48 LPYKDAERL
+48 LPYKKAEQL
-57 VLLWQLNPRNGD
+57 VLLWQLNRRNGD

-81 WKEQNSVFQN
+81 WKEQNNAFQD

-106 GADQS
+106 GA
-111 GSGQGGAGHPER
+111 GHPER
-123 IFATSVTGNLFS
+123 ISATSVTGNLFS

-150 EERPGAAPVCVLS
+150 EERPGAAPVCILS
-163 DGLWRRRFGSDP
+163 DGLWRRRFGADP

-186 EVWTVV
+186 EAWTVV

-202 QSVDLSV
+202 QSVDPSV
-209 DPGVDPGVDL
+209 DLSVDL

-277 RLVPLRTQITANIR
+277 RLVPLRTQITGNIR

-427 GFAMGHGWQ
+427 GFTMGQGWQ

-468 EVNVGFDPLNIL
+468 EVNIGLDPVNVL
-480 TMNTTLTVDRYPAPR
+480 TMNTTLTVDRYPVPR
-495 QIAFYRD
+495 QVAFYQD
-502 VVERIRALPGVTSVG
+502 VLERIGALPGVTSVG
-517 AIDNLPLGGSDVHSF
+517 AVDNLPLGGSDVHSF
-532 GIVGRSTWDPGDEPS
+532 GIVGRSAWDPGDEPS

-552 VTPQYF
+552 VTSQYF
-558 NAIGIPLTRGR
+558 NTIGIPLTKGR
-569 YFTEGDGN
+569 YFTESEGG
-577 EAPRIAII
+577 EAPRVAII
-585 NDAVANR
+585 NDAVASR

-622 RHLGIDQ
+622 RHMGIDQ

-635 YSPHSQIGG
+635 YIPHSQKGG
-644 AAMYLVVRTASDPLN
+644 AAMYLVVRTTSDPLN
-659 LVPSVRAAVEAVDHD
+659 LVPSARAAVEAVDHD
-674 QPVYDIRTMEQRLSE
+674 QPVYDIQTMEQRLAD
-689 SVSSRR
+689 SVSPRR
-695 FNMLLLGIFAAIAL
+695 FNMLLLGIFAAVAL

-755 LFSALTVGAGVALAF
+755 LFSALTVGVGVALAI

-782 ALDLTSIVG
+782 ALDLTSMVG

-803 CYLPARRA
+803 CYIPAHRA

>member
-13 AKSPSFTLVAV
+13 ASSPSFTVVAV

-40 MNAVLLRP
+40 MNAVLLRT
-48 LPYKDAERL
+48 LPYKEAEQL
-57 VLLWQLNPRNGD
+57 VLLWQLNRHNGD

-81 WKEQNSVFQN
+81 WKEENSLFQD

-106 GADQS
+106 GA
-111 GSGQGGAGHPER
+111 GHPAR
-123 IFATSVTGNLFS
+123 ISATSVTGNLFS

-150 EERPGAAPVCVLS
+150 EERPGSAPVCILS
-163 DGLWRRRFGSDP
+163 DDLWKRRFGSDS
-175 KILGKGITLNA
+175 KIIGKAVTLNG
-186 EVWTVV
+186 EMWTVV

-202 QSVDLSV
+202 QSVDL
-209 DPGVDPGVDL
+209 

-228 ARTKHAHHYLG
+228 ARTKRAQHYLG

-250 DHAQSQLDALAG
+250 DHAQAELDSLAR

-277 RLVPLRTQITANIR
+277 RLVPLRTQITGNIR
-291 PALFVLFG
+291 PALLVLFG

-351 GLFGGILGLILA
+351 GLLGGILGLILA
-363 FAGTRLLLNYSPSNL
+363 FAGTRLLFNHSPSNF

-389 VLAFTLGLSVLT
+389 VLAFTLGLSVFT

-468 EVNVGFDPLNIL
+468 EVNIGLDPLNVL

-495 QIAFYRD
+495 QIAFYRE
-502 VVERIRALPGVTSVG
+502 VVERIGALPGVTSVG
-517 AIDNLPLGGSDVHSF
+517 AVDNLPLGGSDVHSF
-532 GIVGRSTWDPGDEPS
+532 GIVGRSAWDPGDEPS
-547 GEFSV
+547 GEFGV

-558 NAIGIPLTRGR
+558 NAIGIPLTKGR
-569 YFTEGDGN
+569 YFTESDGD
-577 EAPRIAII
+577 ETPRVAII
-585 NDAVANR
+585 NDAVARR

-622 RHLGIDQ
+622 RHLGIDK

-635 YSPHSQIGG
+635 YIPHSQRGG
-644 AAMYLVVRTASDPLN
+644 AAMYLVVRTTSDPLN
-659 LVPSVRAAVEAVDHD
+659 LVPSVRAAVEAVDND
-674 QPVYDIRTMEQRLSE
+674 QPVYDIQTMEQRLSD
-689 SVSSRR
+689 SASPRR
-695 FNMLLLGIFAAIAL
+695 FNMLLLGIFAALAL

-724 TQQTRDIGIRM
+724 TQQTHDIGIRI
-735 AMGADRVKI
+735 ALGADQVKI
-744 LTLVVG
+744 LKLVVG
-750 RGVVI
+750 KGLVI
-755 LFSALTVGAGVALAF
+755 LFSALAVGVAVALTF
-770 SRVMSGLLFGVS
+770 SRVISGLLFGIS
-782 ALDLTSIVG
+782 ALDLTSILG
-791 ASLLLTMAVLLA
+791 ASLLLTTVGLLA
-803 CYLPARRA
+803 CYIPACRA
-811 SRVDPMVALRHE
+811 SRVDPMVALRYE